1 MTAPITDPSE
11 VRAVLGVSATELPD
25 SVINLA
31 HYSVQVTL
39 DLEEVNAG
47 VPALYTTV
55 SAIPSISRTATE
67 QRFYDLVHL
76 FCTYSRA
83 KDLLAALPMFS
94 VQRLS
99 DGRAEFS
106 RQNDAYVDTKAGVQG
121 MYERLRVKLNAVYVT
136 LMPGDAAYTEATF
149 EYTSAVGLAIN
160 PVTNE

>member
-1 MTAPITDPSE
+1 MAEFDNY
-11 VRAVLGVSATELPD
+11 RR
-25 SVINLA
+25 
-31 HYSVQVTL
+31 
-39 DLEEVNAG
+39 
-47 VPALYTTV
+47 
-55 SAIPSISRTATE
+55 RTAKE
-67 QRFYDLVHL
+67 QLFYDLEHL

-121 MYERLRVKLNAVYVT
+121 MYERLRVKLSAVYVT

>member
-1 MTAPITDPSE
+1 MAAPVTDTAE
-11 VRAVLGVSATELPD
+11 VRAALGVSATELPD

-31 HYSVQVTL
+31 HYSTQVIL
-39 DLEEVNAG
+39 DLEDVNTG
-47 VPALYTTV
+47 IPALYTTV
-55 SAIPSISRTATE
+55 SAISSGSRTVTE

-94 VQRLS
+94 VRALS

-106 RQNDAYVDTKAGVQG
+106 RQDDAYLDTKAGVKG
-121 MYERLRVKLNAVYVT
+121 MYERLRVKLTSVYVT
-136 LMPGDAAYTEATF
+136 LVPADAPYTDTTF
-149 EYTSAVGLAIN
+149 EYASAVGLAIN